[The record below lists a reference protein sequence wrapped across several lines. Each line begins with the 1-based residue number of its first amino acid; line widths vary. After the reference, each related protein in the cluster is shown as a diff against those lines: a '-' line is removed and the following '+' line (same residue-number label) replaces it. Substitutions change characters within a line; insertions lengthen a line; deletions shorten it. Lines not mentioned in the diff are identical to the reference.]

1 MRTEIGKHF
10 QDFYSTK
17 GNKPDIRD
25 IFSNIPS
32 LDQEGCEKC
41 DTPLTIAELTT
52 ALQNSNSVR
61 SPGLDGLTYE
71 LYKKFWNELG
81 PLLLLVA
88 NTSMQEGK
96 LPTSMLN
103 GIITLIPKK

>member
-1 MRTEIGKHF
+1 MRTEIRKHF

-17 GNKPDIRD
+17 GNKPFIRDD

-32 LDQEGCEKC
+32 LDQEGREKW
-41 DTPLTIAELTT
+41 DAPLTIAELTT
-52 ALQNSNSVR
+52 ALQNSNSGR

-81 PLLLLVA
+81 PFCYWVQTPA
-88 NTSMQEGK
+88 CKREN
-96 LPTSMLN
+96 
-103 GIITLIPKK
+103 